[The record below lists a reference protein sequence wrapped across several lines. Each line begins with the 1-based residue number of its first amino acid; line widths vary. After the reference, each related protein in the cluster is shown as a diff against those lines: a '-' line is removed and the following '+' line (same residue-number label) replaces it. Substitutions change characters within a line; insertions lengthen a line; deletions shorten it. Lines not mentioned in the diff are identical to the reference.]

1 MNAEVPQAKTVW
13 LMKRNCSFTPKQVG
27 IFYLSMVCFSGLI
40 TTYFWLI
47 GAWMVVP
54 FTLIEL
60 SVLGIA
66 LLIYARHARDYE
78 KITLQNSELVI
89 ELNLG
94 YKKSLTQWNAPW
106 VRVKDPES
114 LYDRKKD
121 LVILESGA
129 QTISIGQFILAEK
142 RHDLAKEI
150 RQALSL
156 CLHYNS
162 RMNQQPFKLL
172 ALITSVVII
181 SACGKGPDQEPL
193 PRLVKVVVLGQSSE
207 VIQEPGVMKDPGVL
221 RFDASGKVMEVLA
234 KSGDAVLPG
243 QSLARIIPNGVS
255 SESSVMISYR
265 AAKAELQS
273 AEADFKRY
281 TDLKNKN
288 FISASEFDRRVATI
302 ESVRAKYE
310 QAIENIGF
318 VTLRAL
324 EAGKVSQMNIAVG
337 QVVSNQDVVG
347 KIITDKTSKKI
358 EKNNSNNSNNNN
370 NNPKTTSKTALKIPT
385 TAIHS
390 DGVSVFKLT
399 LDQGSQSTGK
409 ISAVKLVLGKIDDQS
424 AELMSGLVVG
434 DIVIA
439 TGWHALSEGQQVR
452 IAIAEKAQ

>member
-1 MNAEVPQAKTVW
+1 MN
-13 LMKRNCSFTPKQVG
+13 R
-27 IFYLSMVCFSGLI
+27 
-40 TTYFWLI
+40 
-47 GAWMVVP
+47 
-54 FTLIEL
+54 
-60 SVLGIA
+60 
-66 LLIYARHARDYE
+66 
-78 KITLQNSELVI
+78 
-89 ELNLG
+89 
-94 YKKSLTQWNAPW
+94 
-106 VRVKDPES
+106 
-114 LYDRKKD
+114 
-121 LVILESGA
+121 
-129 QTISIGQFILAEK
+129 
-142 RHDLAKEI
+142 
-150 RQALSL
+150 
-156 CLHYNS
+156 
-162 RMNQQPFKLL
+162 QPFKLL
-172 ALITSVVII
+172 ALITSILI
-181 SACGKGPDQEPL
+181 FSACGKGPDQEPL
-193 PRLVKVVVLGQSSE
+193 PRLVKVVVLGQAGE
-207 VIQEPGVMKDPGVL
+207 VTQEVGVIKDPGVL

-243 QSLARIIPNGVS
+243 QSLARIIPNSVS

-288 FISASEFDRRVATI
+288 FISASEFDRRVAAI
-302 ESVRAKYE
+302 ESTRAKYE

-324 EAGKVSQMNIAVG
+324 EAGKVSQMNITVG

-347 KIITDKTSKKI
+347 KINTDKTSKKI
-358 EKNNSNNSNNNN
+358 EKNNSNNNNA
-370 NNPKTTSKTALKIPT
+370 KTASKSTLKIPT

-424 AELMSGLVVG
+424 AELVSGLVAG

>member
-1 MNAEVPQAKTVW
+1 MNP
-13 LMKRNCSFTPKQVG
+13 
-27 IFYLSMVCFSGLI
+27 
-40 TTYFWLI
+40 
-47 GAWMVVP
+47 
-54 FTLIEL
+54 
-60 SVLGIA
+60 
-66 LLIYARHARDYE
+66 
-78 KITLQNSELVI
+78 
-89 ELNLG
+89 
-94 YKKSLTQWNAPW
+94 
-106 VRVKDPES
+106 
-114 LYDRKKD
+114 
-121 LVILESGA
+121 
-129 QTISIGQFILAEK
+129 
-142 RHDLAKEI
+142 
-150 RQALSL
+150 
-156 CLHYNS
+156 
-162 RMNQQPFKLL
+162 QPFKLL
-172 ALITSVVII
+172 ALIASILI
-181 SACGKGPDQEPL
+181 FSACGKGPDQEPL
-193 PRLVKVVVLGQSSE
+193 PRLVKVVVLGQASE
-207 VIQEPGVMKDPGVL
+207 AVAEVGVIKDPGVL

-243 QSLARIIPNGVS
+243 QSLARIIPNSVS

-302 ESVRAKYE
+302 ESARAKYE
-310 QAIENIGF
+310 QSIEGIGF

-324 EAGKVSQMNIAVG
+324 EAGKVAQMSITVG

-347 KIITDKTSKKI
+347 KITTDKTSKKI
-358 EKNNSNNSNNNN
+358 EKNNSNINNSNA
-370 NNPKTTSKTALKIPT
+370 KTASKSMLKIPT

-409 ISAVKLVLGKIDDQS
+409 ISTVKLVLGKIDDQS
-424 AELMSGLVVG
+424 AELVSGLVAG

>member
-1 MNAEVPQAKTVW
+1 MN
-13 LMKRNCSFTPKQVG
+13 R
-27 IFYLSMVCFSGLI
+27 
-40 TTYFWLI
+40 
-47 GAWMVVP
+47 
-54 FTLIEL
+54 
-60 SVLGIA
+60 
-66 LLIYARHARDYE
+66 
-78 KITLQNSELVI
+78 
-89 ELNLG
+89 
-94 YKKSLTQWNAPW
+94 
-106 VRVKDPES
+106 
-114 LYDRKKD
+114 
-121 LVILESGA
+121 
-129 QTISIGQFILAEK
+129 
-142 RHDLAKEI
+142 
-150 RQALSL
+150 
-156 CLHYNS
+156 
-162 RMNQQPFKLL
+162 QPFKLL
-172 ALITSVVII
+172 ALITSILI
-181 SACGKGPDQEPL
+181 FSACGKGPDQEPL
-193 PRLVKVVVLGQSSE
+193 PRLVKVVILGQAGEAVSE
-207 VIQEPGVMKDPGVL
+207 VGVIKDPGVL

-234 KSGDAVLPG
+234 KSGDTVLPG
-243 QSLARIIPNGVS
+243 QSLARIIPNSVS

-288 FISASEFDRRVATI
+288 FISASEFDRRVAAI
-302 ESVRAKYE
+302 ESARAKYE

-324 EAGKVSQMNIAVG
+324 EAGKVSQINITVG

-347 KIITDKTSKKI
+347 KINTDTTSKKI
-358 EKNNSNNSNNNN
+358 EKNNSNANS
-370 NNPKTTSKTALKIPT
+370 KAASKSSLKIPT

-424 AELMSGLVVG
+424 AELVSGLVAG

>member
-1 MNAEVPQAKTVW
+1 MNP
-13 LMKRNCSFTPKQVG
+13 
-27 IFYLSMVCFSGLI
+27 
-40 TTYFWLI
+40 
-47 GAWMVVP
+47 
-54 FTLIEL
+54 
-60 SVLGIA
+60 
-66 LLIYARHARDYE
+66 
-78 KITLQNSELVI
+78 
-89 ELNLG
+89 
-94 YKKSLTQWNAPW
+94 
-106 VRVKDPES
+106 
-114 LYDRKKD
+114 
-121 LVILESGA
+121 
-129 QTISIGQFILAEK
+129 
-142 RHDLAKEI
+142 
-150 RQALSL
+150 
-156 CLHYNS
+156 
-162 RMNQQPFKLL
+162 QPFKLL
-172 ALITSVVII
+172 ALIASILI
-181 SACGKGPDQEPL
+181 FSACGKGPDQEPL
-193 PRLVKVVVLGQSSE
+193 PRLVKVVVLGQASE
-207 VIQEPGVMKDPGVL
+207 AVAEVGVIKDPGVL

-243 QSLARIIPNGVS
+243 QSLARIIPNSVS

-265 AAKAELQS
+265 ATKAELQS

-302 ESVRAKYE
+302 ESARAKYE
-310 QAIENIGF
+310 QSIESIGF

-324 EAGKVSQMNIAVG
+324 EAGKISQMNIMVG

-347 KIITDKTSKKI
+347 KITTDKTSKKI
-358 EKNNSNNSNNNN
+358 EKTNSNNNA
-370 NNPKTTSKTALKIPT
+370 KTASKSSLKIPT

-424 AELMSGLVVG
+424 AELVSGLVAG

>member
-1 MNAEVPQAKTVW
+1 
-13 LMKRNCSFTPKQVG
+13 
-27 IFYLSMVCFSGLI
+27 
-40 TTYFWLI
+40 
-47 GAWMVVP
+47 
-54 FTLIEL
+54 
-60 SVLGIA
+60 
-66 LLIYARHARDYE
+66 
-78 KITLQNSELVI
+78 
-89 ELNLG
+89 
-94 YKKSLTQWNAPW
+94 
-106 VRVKDPES
+106 
-114 LYDRKKD
+114 
-121 LVILESGA
+121 
-129 QTISIGQFILAEK
+129 
-142 RHDLAKEI
+142 
-150 RQALSL
+150 
-156 CLHYNS
+156 
-162 RMNQQPFKLL
+162 MNQQPFKLL
-172 ALITSVVII
+172 ALITSII
-181 SACGKGPDQEPL
+181 IFSACGKGPDQEPL
-193 PRLVKVVVLGQSSE
+193 PRLVKVVVLGQASE
-207 VIQEPGVMKDPGVL
+207 AVAEVGVIKDPGVL

-234 KSGDAVLPG
+234 KSGDSVLPG
-243 QSLARIIPNGVS
+243 QSLARIIPNSVS

-302 ESVRAKYE
+302 ESARAKYE
-310 QAIENIGF
+310 QSIESIGF

-324 EAGKVSQMNIAVG
+324 EAGKVSQMNITVG

-347 KIITDKTSKKI
+347 KINIDKTSKKI
-358 EKNNSNNSNNNN
+358 EKTNSNNNN
-370 NNPKTTSKTALKIPT
+370 AKAGSKAALKIPT

-424 AELMSGLVVG
+424 AELVSGLVAG

>member
-1 MNAEVPQAKTVW
+1 MN
-13 LMKRNCSFTPKQVG
+13 R
-27 IFYLSMVCFSGLI
+27 
-40 TTYFWLI
+40 
-47 GAWMVVP
+47 
-54 FTLIEL
+54 
-60 SVLGIA
+60 
-66 LLIYARHARDYE
+66 
-78 KITLQNSELVI
+78 
-89 ELNLG
+89 
-94 YKKSLTQWNAPW
+94 
-106 VRVKDPES
+106 
-114 LYDRKKD
+114 
-121 LVILESGA
+121 
-129 QTISIGQFILAEK
+129 
-142 RHDLAKEI
+142 
-150 RQALSL
+150 
-156 CLHYNS
+156 
-162 RMNQQPFKLL
+162 QPFKLL
-172 ALITSVVII
+172 ALIVSILI
-181 SACGKGPDQEPL
+181 FSACGKGPDQEPL
-193 PRLVKVVVLGQSSE
+193 PRLVKVVVIGQANE
-207 VIQEPGVMKDPGVL
+207 VVLQGEAIKDPGTL
-221 RFDASGKVMEVLA
+221 RFDASGKVMEVLV

-243 QSLARIIPNGVS
+243 QSLARIIPNSVS

-347 KIITDKTSKKI
+347 KIITDRTNKKI
-358 EKNNSNNSNNNN
+358 EKNNSNNNGKNA
-370 NNPKTTSKTALKIPT
+370 SKASLKIPT

-390 DGVSVFKLT
+390 DGVSVYKLT

-424 AELMSGLVVG
+424 AELVSGLVAG